1 MKSVADLSAT
11 ELALVISTIF
21 FTRSF
26 LFAGIGTI
34 WIKFSKWA
42 KNHRVVNREIPW
54 KVIGK
59 DILSASLILGIDAAT
74 FVILIPTGM
83 LKVDGHASLQA
94 NLITFVVFFIAFEAY
109 FYYLHRA
116 LHHPKLFWIHKHH
129 HSSVATNPWTSLS
142 FSVIERLILLVGA
155 AGVPAVISQFVP
167 IPEIGYSLYFLT
179 NYILNVY
186 GHLNVEFMP
195 KIYVR
200 TVGQVVNT
208 TTYHAL
214 HHLRYRGH
222 FGLFTR
228 FLDRAHGTEFKDYP
242 DMHAKALQ
250 GTMA

>member
-1 MKSVADLSAT
+1 MTGIAELSAK
-11 ELALVISTIF
+11 ELAIVISAIF
-21 FTRSF
+21 VTRSF
-26 LFAGIGTI
+26 LFAGVGTF

-42 KNHRVVNREIPW
+42 KNHRVVNREVPW

-59 DILSASLILGIDAAT
+59 DILNAFLILAIDAAV

-83 LKVDGHASLQA
+83 LKVNAHASFQT
-94 NLITFVVFFIAFEAY
+94 NLVTFIIFFIAFEAY

-116 LHHPKLFWIHKHH
+116 LHHPKLYWIHKHH
-129 HSSVATNPWTSLS
+129 HNSVATNPWTSLS
-142 FSVIERLILLVGA
+142 FSVLERLILLIGA

-195 KIYVR
+195 MCYVR
-200 TVGQVVNT
+200 TVGRVVNT

-222 FGLFTR
+222 YGLFTR
-228 FLDRAHGTEFKDYP
+228 TLDRFHGTEFKDYP
-242 DMHAKALQ
+242 EMHAKAVQ
-250 GTMA
+250 GIAT